1 MSLNAIDLEAL
12 HTPETR
18 NEDFENLKQREY
30 GFCECFFSTGTNHD
44 SISFSAILY
53 IFITFVAIQFASL
66 FLILGL
72 SDYKTCSADSRVRI
86 WMMLVGALLI
96 LERGIAIRRQIA
108 NTNFHNYKFQFLENE
123 DWKHEMQRK
132 KLKSRP
138 VSQDFIW
145 LLLVVL

>member
-30 GFCECFFSTGTNHD
+30 GF
-44 SISFSAILY
+44 SFLY

-86 WMMLVGALLI
+86 WMMLVGALLL

-108 NTNFHNYKFQFLENE
+108 RTNFHNYKFQSLENE